1 MLLWYNINVNEVRYM
16 SIVIISLNIL
26 AFTTG
31 FWVGAYVYNKRADG
45 NK

>member
-1 MLLWYNINVNEVRYM
+1 M

-26 AFTTG
+26 AFTVG
-31 FWVGAYVYNKRADG
+31 FWVGAYTYNKKADG

>member
-1 MLLWYNINVNEVRYM
+1 MV
-16 SIVIISLNIL
+16 IVIISLNIL